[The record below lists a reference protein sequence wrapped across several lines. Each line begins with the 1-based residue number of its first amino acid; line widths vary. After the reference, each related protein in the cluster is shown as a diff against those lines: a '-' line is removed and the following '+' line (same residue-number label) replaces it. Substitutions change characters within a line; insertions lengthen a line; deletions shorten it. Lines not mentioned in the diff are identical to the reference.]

1 MSRPALHSPPSA
13 IAAVRRIVTGHD
25 AKGRSLIVSD
35 GPSPHVMAL
44 AGTDA
49 FGVTD
54 IWKTDASPA
63 RNDGPEDTCALPIR
77 LAPPAQGSVFRI
89 VQFPPDRDYVGQWE
103 AGRAFASMGDSG
115 AHAIDAGSTRH
126 EAMHRTQSID
136 YAFVMQG
143 EIWAVLDTAETRM
156 TAGDVLVQRG
166 TNHAWSNRSNSPCVM
181 GFVLIDAEPPSGH
194 EGDAP

>member
-1 MSRPALHSPPSA
+1 MPQPSSTTSLPAVR
-13 IAAVRRIVTGHD
+13 AVRRIVTGRD
-25 AKGRSLIVSD
+25 AEGRSLIMSD

-63 RNDGPEDTCALPIR
+63 CNDGPDDTCELPIR
-77 LAPPAQGSVFRI
+77 LAPPAQGTVFRI
-89 VQFPPDRDYVGQWE
+89 VQFPPDKDYVGQWE

-136 YAFVMQG
+136 YAFVLEG
-143 EIWAVLDTAETRM
+143 EIWAVLDTVETRM
-156 TAGDVLVQRG
+156 APGDVLVQRG
-166 TNHAWSNRSNSPCVM
+166 TNHAWSNRSNAPCVM
-181 GFVLIDAEPPSGH
+181 GFVLIDAQPPSGH
-194 EGDAP
+194 QGDTP